1 MVTRLLLPLLFSF
14 TLHIAS
20 AQIGAKA
27 NQQNSLAG
35 TWSSTQFGFEM
46 TLMLN
51 PDNTGEFDGAALT
64 YSVNGNSLILNTE
77 GQETTY
83 QFELQVNQLTLSGGD
98 LDSKIAFTRKAQIK
112 NDNQVPPPVEHA
124 TATTSETPSIIGSWS
139 GGGEVLEFKSDGQCL
154 ISGQS
159 IAYQYTA
166 PFIELNGPGGSVKI
180 ESKFTDKDHLNL
192 NVNGNWVSYARA
204 GATSSNA
211 QGQTSN
217 ASGSTSGQ
225 IDMSMVGKWCYTNI
239 NSYNQ
244 GSSYSSNCITLN
256 ADGTYVYVN
265 ESERSVNT
273 SDFSGGTA
281 GQGNDAGKWW
291 VQGDRIYYNSPTKG
305 QGSFHFEKRNHPKNT
320 GDPMLVI
327 EGTAY
332 VTAYAKAPW

>member
-1 MVTRLLLPLLFSF
+1 MTTRSIFILLFGFTITISF
-14 TLHIAS
+14 

-27 NQQNSLAG
+27 HPQSAVTG
-35 TWSSTQFGFEM
+35 TWSSMQFGFEM
-46 TLMLN
+46 VLMLN

-64 YSVNGNSLILNTE
+64 YVVTGNTIVLKSE
-77 GQETTY
+77 GVETTY
-83 QFELQVNQLTLSGGD
+83 QFELKTDQLTLSGGD
-98 LDSKIAFTRKAQIK
+98 LDSKVTFTRNTQNKDTDQ
-112 NDNQVPPPVEHA
+112 A
-124 TATTSETPSIIGSWS
+124 TATIEKTTSGITETPSIIGSWS
-139 GGGEVLEFKSDGQCL
+139 GGGEVLEFKKDGQCML
-154 ISGQS
+154 SGQAIS
-159 IAYQYTA
+159 YQFNP
-166 PFIELNGPGGSVKI
+166 PFIEFNGPGGSMKI
-180 ESKFTDKDHLNL
+180 ETSFTDKDHMNL
-192 NVNGNWVSYARA
+192 NVNGNLVPYTRVGNTPINAP
-204 GATSSNA
+204 GQTNTSSE
-211 QGQTSN
+211 S
-217 ASGSTSGQ
+217 SGGQ

-305 QGSFHFEKRNHPKNT
+305 QGSFHFEKRNHPKNV